1 MRAALASPD
10 SYPSRRA
17 FLRASAALGGGMLLS
32 LHFERPALAQAAGP
46 TKQYP
51 SDAFVRIGDDDAI
64 TINVIYIELGQGVAT
79 SLPMVLADEMDADW
93 SKVTA
98 ELAPAAEVYK
108 SPVFGFQMTGGSA
121 SIASSF
127 QQYRELGA
135 KARAMLIS
143 VAARRWSI
151 RPDQCRTESSV
162 VFGPDGRS
170 ARYADLARDAAKLPI
185 PEHVALKTPSE
196 FRLIGKP
203 VRRLD
208 NQPKCD
214 GSQRFGLDRDLPGAL
229 TAVMVLPPVR
239 GGRVK
244 VIDDREARSVT
255 GVRGVFA
262 IPLLTGEAAVVVA
275 DRFWTAKRARDLLKI
290 DWDDTGLQ
298 RADSAELRKE
308 FTRLAR
314 TPGSTAVSR
323 GDTKALERI
332 PDRDRI
338 VAEYEFPY
346 LAHTPMEPL
355 NATARFDGDRAEV
368 WVGSQLP
375 TIEQGQ
381 VANALGLKPKQ
392 VTFHIEYAGGGFGR
406 RGTFDGHVPVAAALV
421 AKRFPGAPVKFVW
434 TREEDVRGGEYR
446 PMCVHR
452 VEIGVDGL
460 GTPAAW
466 RHTVVGQSFLVGTGS
481 PFESVLVRNGVDAL
495 VVEGAADTLYNL
507 PNFLVTAH
515 HPNVNVKVFSWRS
528 VGHTHNDFVMET
540 LIDELATRAKA
551 DPIAYRLALLDA
563 NAKRLRAALTL
574 LDERSTWRQSP
585 SPGHA
590 VGIACGVYHD
600 TASACV
606 AEVSIQKGKPRIHR
620 VTAAVDCG
628 LAVNPLSIE
637 AQFQGGFIFGL
648 SQLLPKGAITLKD
661 GQVEQSNFN
670 DFIPPYIV
678 DAPVSVDV
686 HIVKSTD
693 PPTAIGECPVPI
705 ISPAVVNALY
715 RLTGK
720 RYRRLPLTRL

>member
-1 MRAALASPD
+1 
-10 SYPSRRA
+10 
-17 FLRASAALGGGMLLS
+17 
-32 LHFERPALAQAAGP
+32 
-46 TKQYP
+46 
-51 SDAFVRIGDDDAI
+51 
-64 TINVIYIELGQGVAT
+64 
-79 SLPMVLADEMDADW
+79 
-93 SKVTA
+93 
-98 ELAPAAEVYK
+98 
-108 SPVFGFQMTGGSA
+108 
-121 SIASSF
+121 
-127 QQYRELGA
+127 
-135 KARAMLIS
+135 MLIA
-143 VAARRWSI
+143 VAAQRWRI

-162 VFGPDGRS
+162 VFGPDGNT
-170 ARYADLARDAAKLPI
+170 ARYADLAHDAANLPI
-185 PEHVALKTPSE
+185 PEHVTLKIPSE

-208 NQPKCD
+208 NGPKCD
-214 GSQRFGLDRDLPGAL
+214 GSQKFGLDRDLPGLL
-229 TAVMVLPPVR
+229 TAVMLLPPVR

-244 VIDDREARSVT
+244 VIDDREARSIT
-255 GVRGVFA
+255 GVQGAFA

-275 DRFWTAKRARDLLKI
+275 DRFWTAKRARELLKI
-290 DWDDTGLQ
+290 DWDVTGLQ
-298 RADSAELRKE
+298 RVDSAELRKE

-314 TPGSTAVSR
+314 TPGSVAINR
-323 GDTKALERI
+323 GDAKALDSI
-332 PDRDRI
+332 TAHDRI

-355 NATARFDGDRAEV
+355 NATARFDGSRAEV

-375 TIEQGQ
+375 TVEQAE
-381 VANALGLKPKQ
+381 VAKALGLKPEQ

-406 RGTFDGHVPVAAALV
+406 RGTLDGHVPVAAAL
-421 AKRFPGAPVKFVW
+421 AARRFPGTPVKFVW

-452 VEIGVDGL
+452 VEIGVGSR
-460 GTPAAW
+460 GKPAAW
-466 RHTVVGQSFLVGTGS
+466 RHTVVGQSFLVGTGT

-495 VVEGAADTLYNL
+495 VVEGTADTLYNL

-540 LIDELATRAKA
+540 LIDELATRANA

-563 NAKRLRAALTL
+563 NAKKLRAALML
-574 LDERSTWRQSP
+574 LDERSAWRQRP
-585 SPGHA
+585 PRGHA

-606 AEVSIQKGKPRIHR
+606 AEISVEKGQFRIHR

-628 LAVNPLSIE
+628 MAVNPLSIE
-637 AQFQGGFIFGL
+637 AQFQGGLIFGL
-648 SQLLPKGAITLKD
+648 SQLIPKGAITLKD
-661 GQVEQSNFN
+661 GQVEQHNFN
-670 DFIPPYIV
+670 DLIPPYIV
-678 DAPVSVDV
+678 YAPASIDV

-705 ISPAVVNALY
+705 ISPAVVNALH

-720 RYRRLPLTRL
+720 RYRRLPLTSL

>member
-1 MRAALASPD
+1 MRAVLACPD
-10 SYPSRRA
+10 PHPSRRA
-17 FLRASAALGGGMLLS
+17 FLCASVALGGGMLLS
-32 LHFERPALAQAAGP
+32 LNFERPGFAQTAGP
-46 TKQYP
+46 AKQYP
-51 SDAFVRIGDDDAI
+51 PDAFIRISDDGTI

-108 SPVFGFQMTGGSA
+108 SPVFGFQMTGGSTA
-121 SIASSF
+121 IANSF

-135 KARAMLIS
+135 KARAMLM
-143 VAARRWSI
+143 AAAAQRWRV

-162 VFGPDGRS
+162 VFGPDGNT
-170 ARYADLARDAAKLPI
+170 ARYGDLARDAANLPI
-185 PEHVALKTPSE
+185 PERVTLKTPSE

-208 NQPKCD
+208 NGPKCD
-214 GSQRFGLDRDLPGAL
+214 GSQKFGLDRDLPGLL
-229 TAVMVLPPVR
+229 TAMMVLPPVR

-244 VIDDREARSVT
+244 VIDDREARSIT

-262 IPLLTGEAAVVVA
+262 IPLLTGEAAVVVG

-290 DWDDTGLQ
+290 DWDVAGLQ
-298 RADSAELRKE
+298 RADSTKLRE
-308 FTRLAR
+308 DFTRLAR
-314 TPGSTAVSR
+314 TPGSVAVNR
-323 GDTKALERI
+323 GDEKALDRI
-332 PDRDRI
+332 AARDRI

-355 NATARFDGDRAEV
+355 NATARFDGDRAEI

-381 VANALGLKPKQ
+381 VAKALGLKPEQ
-392 VTFHIEYAGGGFGR
+392 VTFHVEYAGGGFGR
-406 RGTFDGHVPVAAALV
+406 RGTFDGHVPVAAALA
-421 AKRFPGAPVKFVW
+421 AKRFPGTPVKFVW

-452 VEIGVDGL
+452 VEIGIGSR
-460 GTPAAW
+460 GMPAAW
-466 RHTVVGQSFLVGTGS
+466 RHTVVGQSFLLGTGI
-481 PFESVLVRNGVDAL
+481 PFESVLVKNGVDAL
-495 VVEGAADTLYNL
+495 VVEGTADTLYNL

-540 LIDELATRAKA
+540 LVDELATRAKA

-563 NAKRLRAALTL
+563 NAKKLRAALTL
-574 LDERSTWRQSP
+574 LDERCAWRQNLP
-585 SPGHA
+585 PGHA

-606 AEVSIQKGKPRIHR
+606 AEVSIEKRKPRIHR

-637 AQFQGGFIFGL
+637 AQFQGGLIFGL
-648 SQLLPKGAITLKD
+648 SQLIPKGAITLKD
-661 GQVEQSNFN
+661 GQVEQRNFN
-670 DFIPPYIV
+670 DLVPPYIV
-678 DAPVSVDV
+678 DAPVTIDV
-686 HIVKSTD
+686 HIAKSID

-705 ISPAVVNALY
+705 ISPAVANALF

-720 RYRRLPLTRL
+720 RYRKLPLTPL

>member
-1 MRAALASPD
+1 MRVALTYPD
-10 SYPSRRA
+10 PHPSRRA
-17 FLRASAALGGGMLLS
+17 FLRSSVALGGGMLLS
-32 LHFERPALAQAAGP
+32 LHFDRPAFAQAAGSA
-46 TKQYP
+46 KQYLP
-51 SDAFVRIGDDDAI
+51 DAFVRIGDDGTI

-98 ELAPAAEVYK
+98 ELAPAAEIYK

-135 KARAMLIS
+135 KARAMLVA
-143 VAARRWSI
+143 VAAQRWRI

-162 VFGPDGRS
+162 VFGPDGNS
-170 ARYADLARDAAKLPI
+170 AGYADLARDAANMPI
-185 PEHVALKTPSE
+185 PERVTLKTPSE

-208 NQPKCD
+208 NGPKCD
-214 GSQRFGLDRDLPGAL
+214 GSQKFGLDRDLPGLL
-229 TAVMVLPPVR
+229 TAMMVLPPVR

-244 VIDDREARSVT
+244 VIDDREVRSIT

-290 DWDDTGLQ
+290 DWDVTGLQ
-298 RADSAELRKE
+298 RVDSAELRKE

-314 TPGSTAVSR
+314 TPGSVAINR
-323 GDTKALERI
+323 GDAKALDRI
-332 PDRDRI
+332 GAADRI

-355 NATARFDGDRAEV
+355 NATARFDGGRAEV

-375 TIEQGQ
+375 TVEQGE
-381 VANALGLKPKQ
+381 VAKALGLQPEQ

-406 RGTFDGHVPVAAALV
+406 RGTLDGHVPVAAAL
-421 AKRFPGAPVKFVW
+421 AARRFPGTPVKFVW

-452 VEIGVDGL
+452 VEIGVDSR

-466 RHTVVGQSFLVGTGS
+466 RHTVVGQSFLAGTGT
-481 PFESVLVRNGVDAL
+481 PFESVLVKNGVDAL
-495 VVEGAADTLYNL
+495 VVEGTADTLYNL

-540 LIDELATRAKA
+540 LIDELATRANA

-563 NAKRLRAALTL
+563 NAKKLRAALML
-574 LDERSTWRQSP
+574 LDERSAWRQKP
-585 SPGHA
+585 PPGHA
-590 VGIACGVYHD
+590 VGIASGVYHD
-600 TASACV
+600 TASACM
-606 AEVSIQKGKPRIHR
+606 AEVSIEKGKPRIHS

-637 AQFQGGFIFGL
+637 AQFQGGIIFGL
-648 SQLLPKGAITLKD
+648 SQLIPKGAITLKD
-661 GQVEQSNFN
+661 GQVEQRNFN
-670 DFIPPYIV
+670 DLVPPYIV
-678 DAPVSVDV
+678 DAPVSIDV